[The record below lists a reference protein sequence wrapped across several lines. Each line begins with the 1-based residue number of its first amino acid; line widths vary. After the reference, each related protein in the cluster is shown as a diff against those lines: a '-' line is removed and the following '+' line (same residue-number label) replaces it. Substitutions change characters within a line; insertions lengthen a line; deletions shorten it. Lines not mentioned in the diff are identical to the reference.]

1 MVGQGKTGQGK
12 SKGSNN
18 WGDER
23 QKWMGA
29 KQGANGKICNCAFVS
44 MDFWDISF

>member
-1 MVGQGKTGQGK
+1 MPWTSLHYGQSLMVGQGKTGQGK

-23 QKWMGA
+23 
-29 KQGANGKICNCAFVS
+29 
-44 MDFWDISF
+44 